1 MKAPSNFSR
10 CISIVGPSQSGKTS
24 LMESILHICNQIPN
38 KGKVSDNNTLSD
50 HLPEEHDLKMSI
62 SLGISNVQFM
72 DEDYTFIDCPGSS
85 EFINEFLQAAKI
97 SDLCIVVIEPIKEKI
112 LSLVPYFFYL
122 NKMKIPHVLFIN
134 KVDNFN
140 FDIKELLGTIQEY
153 SLLPLV
159 IRQIPIREE
168 DKIIGA
174 ADVIH
179 ERAYAYTENKP
190 SEIVKIPEH
199 LSSTRDEIREKLLE
213 TLADFDDAL
222 MEKILDDVP
231 TSTEEIYEHLKKDIA
246 TNNIVEVLT
255 GSAENETGIRRLL
268 KSIRHDCPSHEET
281 LKRNQIKT
289 ANNTTIVQVFKTNF
303 IPHRGKQSIVRV
315 WSGEL
320 QEGNTLQDNIRLQ
333 GMVSLKGK
341 EFIKNSKVKAGD
353 IIALSR
359 VESIKTGDLISD
371 AEKETKKGHDLPI
384 SPQPVYAKAIR
395 SIKREDDVKLSEALK
410 EILEADSSY
419 LIERNKVTQQL
430 LIWGQGEIHLRVA
443 LNKLKNNYNIE
454 IKEEKINFAF
464 NETIQGSVS
473 DHITTH
479 KKQSGGAGQ
488 YARVVVDVKPLSR
501 GEYFKFEN
509 KIVGGVIPKTYIPS
523 VEKGCL
529 EYMQKGPLGFPV
541 IDIQVTLKDG
551 KTHDVDSNSNSFH
564 IAGIKVLRETLE
576 NCKPILL
583 EPYHKVRFLVPSKVV
598 NNIYTLVTS
607 KRGMIKDNKQ
617 KEGWVGYEVLEAEM
631 PGCEILNLI
640 IDVKSLSEG
649 LGSFEHEFERMQT
662 VQNKQ
667 LSENLI
673 KEYSSKEKSE

>member
-1 MKAPSNFSR
+1 MKVPSNFSR

-134 KVDNFN
+134 KVDNLN

-289 ANNTTIVQVFKTNF
+289 TNNSAIVQVFKTNF

-320 QEGNTLQDNIRLQ
+320 QEGKTLQDNIRLQ

-371 AEKETKKGHDLPI
+371 EEKETKKGHDLPI
-384 SPQPVYAKAIR
+384 SPQPIFAKAIR

-410 EILEADSSY
+410 EILETDSSY

-454 IKEEKINFAF
+454 TKEEKINFAF

-501 GEYFKFEN
+501 GEYFKFED
-509 KIVGGVIPKTYIPS
+509 KIVGGTIPKTYIPS

-564 IAGIKVLRETLE
+564 IAGIKALRETLE

-667 LSENLI
+667 LSESLM
-673 KEYSSKEKSE
+673 KEYSSKEK

>member
-38 KGKVSDNNTLSD
+38 KGKVGDNNTLSD

-85 EFINEFLQAAKI
+85 EFINEFLQAARI

-112 LSLVPYFFYL
+112 LTLVPYFFYL

-134 KVDNFN
+134 KVDNLN

-153 SLLPLV
+153 SPLPLV

-281 LKRNQIKT
+281 LKRNKIKT
-289 ANNTTIVQVFKTNF
+289 TNDTASVQVFKTNF

-353 IIALSR
+353 IVALSR

-454 IKEEKINFAF
+454 TKEEKINFAF

-564 IAGIKVLRETLE
+564 IAGIKVLRETLG

-631 PGCEILNLI
+631 PGCEIFNLI
-640 IDVKSLSEG
+640 IDVKSLTEG
-649 LGSFEHEFERMQT
+649 MGSFEYEFERMKT
-662 VQNKQ
+662 VPNKQ
-667 LSENLI
+667 LSDNLI
-673 KEYSSKEKSE
+673 SEYSSKEK

>member
-38 KGKVSDNNTLSD
+38 KGKVGDNNTLSD

-62 SLGISNVQFM
+62 SSGISNVQFM

-85 EFINEFLQAAKI
+85 EFINEFLQAARI

-134 KVDNFN
+134 KVDNLN

-153 SLLPLV
+153 SPLPLV

-289 ANNTTIVQVFKTNF
+289 TNDTTSVQVFKTNF

-353 IIALSR
+353 IVALSR

-454 IKEEKINFAF
+454 TKEEKINFAF

-488 YARVVVDVKPLSR
+488 YAKIVVDVKPLSR

>member
-1 MKAPSNFSR
+1 MKVPSNFSR

-38 KGKVSDNNTLSD
+38 KGKVSDDNTLSD

-62 SLGISNVQFM
+62 SLGISNVHFM

-85 EFINEFLQAAKI
+85 EFINEFLQAARI
-97 SDLCIVVIEPIKEKI
+97 SDLCVVVIEPIKEKF

-134 KVDNFN
+134 KVDNLN

-159 IRQIPIREE
+159 IRQIPIREK

-179 ERAYAYTENKP
+179 ERAYVYTENKP

-268 KSIRHDCPSHEET
+268 KSIRHDCPSHEQT
-281 LKRNQIKT
+281 LKKNQIKT
-289 ANNTTIVQVFKTNF
+289 TNNTASVQVFKTNF

-320 QEGNTLQDNIRLQ
+320 HEGNTLQGNIRLQ

-341 EFIKNSKVKAGD
+341 EFIKSSKVKAGD

-359 VESIKTGDLISD
+359 VESIKTGDLVSEG
-371 AEKETKKGHDLPI
+371 EKEIKKDHDFPI
-384 SPQPVYAKAIR
+384 SPQPIYAKAIR

-410 EILEADSSY
+410 EILKMDSSY

-430 LIWGQGEIHLRVA
+430 LIWGQGEIHLRVM

-454 IKEEKINFAF
+454 TTEEKINFAF

-473 DHITTH
+473 DHVTTH

-488 YARVVVDVKPLSR
+488 YARVVVDVKPLPR
-501 GEYFKFEN
+501 GEYFKFED

-529 EYMQKGPLGFPV
+529 EYMQKGPLGFPI

-564 IAGIKVLRETLE
+564 IAGIKALRETLE

-583 EPYHKVRFLVPSKVV
+583 EPYHKVRFLVPSKIV

>member
-38 KGKVSDNNTLSD
+38 KGKVGDNNTLSD

-85 EFINEFLQAAKI
+85 EFINEFLQAARI

-134 KVDNFN
+134 KVDNLN

-289 ANNTTIVQVFKTNF
+289 TNDTTSVQVFKTNF

-384 SPQPVYAKAIR
+384 SPQPIYAKAIR

-454 IKEEKINFAF
+454 TKEEKINFAF

-541 IDIQVTLKDG
+541 IDIQVTLKEG

>member
-1 MKAPSNFSR
+1 MKVPSNFSR

-24 LMESILHICNQIPN
+24 LMESILHICNQIPK
-38 KGKVSDNNTLSD
+38 KGKVSENNTLSD

-62 SLGISNVQFM
+62 SLGISNVQYM

-85 EFINEFLQAAKI
+85 EFINEFLQAARI

-112 LSLVPYFFYL
+112 LSLVPYFYYL

-134 KVDNFN
+134 KVDNLN
-140 FDIKELLGTIQEY
+140 FDIKEFLGTIQEY

-159 IRQIPIREE
+159 IRQIPIREQ

-190 SEIVKIPEH
+190 SEIVKIPEN
-199 LSSTRDEIREKLLE
+199 LSSTREEIRDKLLE
-213 TLADFDDAL
+213 TLADFDDEL
-222 MEKILDDVP
+222 MEKILDDIP

-246 TNNIVEVLT
+246 TNNIVQVLT

-289 ANNTTIVQVFKTNF
+289 TNETTSVQVFKTNF
-303 IPHRGKQSIVRV
+303 IPHRGKQSILRV

-320 QEGNTLQDNIRLQ
+320 REGNTLQDNIRLQ

-341 EFIKNSKVKAGD
+341 EFIKSSKVKAGD
-353 IIALSR
+353 IVALSR
-359 VESIKTGDLISD
+359 VESIKTGDFISD
-371 AEKETKKGHDLPI
+371 TEKETKKGYDLPI
-384 SPQPVYAKAIR
+384 SPQPIYAKAIR

-410 EILEADSSY
+410 EILETDSSY

-443 LNKLKNNYNIE
+443 FNKLKNNYNIE

-501 GEYFKFEN
+501 GEYFKFED

-564 IAGIKVLRETLE
+564 IAGIKALRETLE
-576 NCKPILL
+576 NCKPVLL
-583 EPYHKVRFLVPSKVV
+583 EPYHKVRFLVPSKIV

-649 LGSFEHEFERMQT
+649 LGSFDHEFERMQI